1 MSRLRDRTAALSWR
15 PWRPSATLAEHLPP
29 VDDRL
34 GDDGLSFDDVL
45 AGRTHSPDLGRRL
58 SFLVI
63 RWVGCCV
70 GGVLALLV
78 AVRAQLA
85 ILDVQTVSGDL
96 TADWLAVAGGLAA
109 GGLVL
114 FASLRLVLR
123 FGSVRGAG
131 SLLVGLPLVMVL
143 MGSLATTHFPPS
155 NFKSDEVRAEWTHLH
170 PTLRH
175 ALWVARLGDPTLVL
189 TDLRRGPHDYRLMGL
204 RLPFTSRHYPQ
215 SDGYAHAVD
224 LRVHD
229 AGDLQNWARQGLFL
243 LMGLR
248 AERHVGT
255 ADHLHISLPVKDP
268 SAI

>member
-1 MSRLRDRTAALSWR
+1 MLGFPSTMSSQDGPTALY
-15 PWRPSATLAEHLPP
+15 
-29 VDDRL
+29 
-34 GDDGLSFDDVL
+34 
-45 AGRTHSPDLGRRL
+45 LGRRL

-85 ILDVQTVSGDL
+85 ILDVQTVSG
-96 TADWLAVAGGLAA
+96 GLAT

-114 FASLRLVLR
+114 FASLRFVLR
-123 FGSVRGAG
+123 FGSVRRAG

-189 TDLRRGPHDYRLMGL
+189 TDPRRGPHDYRLMGL

-229 AGDLQNWARQGLFL
+229 AGDLQNWARLGLFL